1 MTGPVLL
8 PQPRSVSWSGA
19 AVEVGGVSV
28 STDGTLPAQGYR
40 LTVADHGGVRL
51 VAADAAGEF
60 YGRATLAQ
68 LSAQGPVPV
77 GVIEDWPDLAVRGVM
92 LDVSR
97 DKVPTLE
104 TLEALIDRLASW
116 KVNHV
121 QLYMEHT
128 FAYPG
133 HDDVWATAS
142 PFTPDEIRRLDAF
155 CRERFVELAPNQNCL
170 GHFERW
176 LAHDRYRPLAIRPD
190 GWTDARGRHRP
201 PTTLEPTNPDVLP
214 LVRSL
219 LAELLSAF
227 SSPRVHVG
235 LDEPWELPDERF
247 ADYLDYVRAL
257 RSSRELD
264 GREMLM
270 WGDIVASHPDRLGEL
285 PDGVTVCEWGYE
297 DGHPF
302 DERAALLA
310 SAGRPFWLCPG
321 TSSWNTLV
329 GRTTNMLGN
338 VAGAAAAAVA
348 HRADGLF
355 ATDWGDNGH
364 LQYLPVSEPGFAWAA
379 AQAWCPSSNGDGG
392 LDLAAA
398 LSSPA
403 GFDDPTGALASALL
417 ALGDVHRLV
426 EPQVPNNSI
435 LTMHLYRPTFRM
447 GEGVT
452 AGLTDRDLAA
462 VEAAIADA
470 RAALGRAAPGRA
482 DGALVVAEVDTSAR
496 LLALLVRDARA
507 RLAAGG
513 TLAAVPAAVRSSLA
527 DELDALAEEHRAHW
541 LARNRPGGLDDATAR
556 LTRLA
561 SAYRS

>member
-1 MTGPVLL
+1 MTVLL
-8 PQPRSVSWSGA
+8 PQPRSVRWSGGT
-19 AVEVGGVSV
+19 VSLGGVQATVGDTS
-28 STDGTLPAQGYR
+28 LPAQGYR
-40 LTVADHGGVRL
+40 LTIASHGGVRL

-68 LSAQGPVPV
+68 LEAQGPLPV
-77 GVIEDWPDLAVRGVM
+77 GEIEDWPDLAVRGVM

-97 DKVPTLE
+97 DKVPTIS

-133 HDDVWATAS
+133 HEEVWAAAS
-142 PFTPDEIRRLDAF
+142 PFRPDEIRGLDAF

-201 PTTLEPTNPDVLP
+201 PTTLEPSNPGSLA

-219 LAELLSAF
+219 LEELVGAF
-227 SSPRVHVG
+227 SSPRVNVG

-247 ADYLDYVRAL
+247 GEYLDYVGALRAL
-257 RSSRELD
+257 PELD
-264 GREMLM
+264 GREVLM
-270 WGDIVASHPDRLGEL
+270 WGDIVASHPSRLDEL

-310 SAGRPFWLCPG
+310 AAGRPFWLCPG
-321 TSSWNTLV
+321 TSSWNSLV
-329 GRTTNMLGN
+329 GRTTNMVGN
-338 VAGAAAAAVA
+338 VAGAASAAVA
-348 HRADGLF
+348 HGADGLF
-355 ATDWGDNGH
+355 VTDWGDNGH
-364 LQYLPVSEPGFAWAA
+364 LQYLPVSESGFAWAA
-379 AQAWCPSSNGDGG
+379 AVAWCSASNSS

-403 GFDDPTGALASALL
+403 GFDDPSGALAAALL

-435 LTMHLYRPTFRM
+435 LTMHLYRPAFRM

-452 AGLTDRDLAA
+452 AGLTDGDLAA
-462 VEAAIADA
+462 VEEAISSVRSSLAGA
-470 RAALGRAAPGRA
+470 QPRRA
-482 DGALVVAEVDTSAR
+482 DGAQVVAELDTSAR

-513 TLAAVPAAVRSSLA
+513 TLAAVPAPVRSAFA
-527 DELDALAEEHRAHW
+527 DELDGLVDEHRAHW
-541 LARNRPGGLDDATAR
+541 LARNRLGGLDDSAAR

-561 SAYRS
+561 TALRHPT

>member
-1 MTGPVLL
+1 VLL
-8 PQPRSVSWSGA
+8 PVPRSVAWAASGE

-28 STDGTLPAQGYR
+28 ATDPSLPAQGYR
-40 LTVADHGGVRL
+40 LTVASHGGVRL

-68 LSAQGPVPV
+68 LSAQGRVPV
-77 GVIEDWPDLAVRGVM
+77 GVVEDWPDLAVRGVM

-97 DKVPTLE
+97 DKVPTIE

-121 QLYMEHT
+121 QLYMEHS

-133 HDDVWATAS
+133 HEEVWGAAS
-142 PFTPDEIRRLDAF
+142 AFTPDEIRRLDAF

-176 LAHDRYRPLAIRPD
+176 LAHERYRSLAIAPD

-201 PTTLEPTNPDVLP
+201 PTTLEPTNPGSLA

-219 LAELLSAF
+219 LAELLASF

-247 ADYLDYVRAL
+247 GDYLEYVRSL
-257 RSSRELD
+257 RSLPELD
-264 GREMLM
+264 GREVLI
-270 WGDIVASHPDRLGEL
+270 WGDIVASHPSRLGEL
-285 PDGVTVCEWGYE
+285 PGGVTVCDWGYE

-302 DERAALLA
+302 AERSSLLA
-310 SAGRPFWLCPG
+310 AAGRPFWVCPG
-321 TSSWNTLV
+321 TSAWNTLV
-329 GRTTNMLGN
+329 GRWSNMVGN
-338 VAGAAAAAVA
+338 CRGAAAAAVEHGA
-348 HRADGLF
+348 EGYLV
-355 ATDWGDNGH
+355 TDWGDNGH
-364 LQYLPVSEPGFAWAA
+364 LQPLPVSEPGFAYGAA
-379 AQAWCPSSNGDGG
+379 VSWCLEANAD
-392 LDLAAA
+392 LDLEAA
-398 LSSPA
+398 LSSAA
-403 GFDDPTGALASALL
+403 GFADPTGGIAAALHL
-417 ALGDVHRLV
+417 LGDAHRLV
-426 EPQVPNNSI
+426 VPQVPNNSI

-452 AGLTDRDLAA
+452 AGLTEADLAA
-462 VEAAIADA
+462 VEGAIDEARSRLAASASARVDA
-470 RAALGRAAPGRA
+470 AQ
-482 DGALVVAEVDTSAR
+482 VVAELDASAR
-496 LLALLVRDARA
+496 LLAVLVRDARA

-513 TLAAVPAAVRSSLA
+513 TLDGVPADVRSSFA
-527 DELDALAEEHRAHW
+527 DELDGLVDEHRTHW
-541 LARNRPGGLDDATAR
+541 LARNRPGGLDDSAAR

-561 SAYRS
+561 TTYRTP